1 MGTGDEEAGSS
12 REGSEGSSAI
22 SISFPPPG
30 EGDPQRARGPDV
42 LAPYCFRAPA
52 PGAHSPSGFTGLCP
66 SLILRAAALGQTCV
80 KSPQSILKELVSRR
94 NHSSI

>member
-30 EGDPQRARGPDV
+30 EGDPQRAR
-42 LAPYCFRAPA
+42 APRC
-52 PGAHSPSGFTGLCP
+52 PGALLLPGPGSRGTQPLGFTGLCP

-80 KSPQSILKELVSRR
+80 KSPQSILKEFVSRR